1 MIHTTYVVEFYNGWR
16 LNSENLTNLQRADRK
31 PVQSVVLFLFMN
43 SPMEPHGS
51 TLKREFTLWSSF
63 AFAFAFISPIV
74 ALYGIFGLAI
84 AAAGPAFWW
93 GFPVVLAGQ
102 LLVALIFATL
112 VSRWPIEGSVYQ
124 WSARLIG
131 KGYGWFAGWA
141 YMWTL
146 VIAMATVA
154 LGAAGFLLGALG
166 VEGPSDTALAWTA
179 LGILLAGTA
188 VNLAGRGVLKTFM
201 FGSIIAEVLGSLGLG
216 IWLLLFHREHS
227 LDILF
232 NGPDGAAVDATYFA
246 LGGPFLLG
254 MAFIGFSF
262 VGFESAGSIAE
273 EVKDPRRNLPKA
285 ILVSLVF
292 IAAVV
297 MFSSLSII
305 LAIPDMGQIAS
316 GNIGD
321 TISYVL
327 VTQLGPQIAV
337 PIQAL
342 FTVGF
347 VASFLALQTSSSRII
362 WSFARDGALP
372 GSRILSRLTRGQR
385 QPAGALLV
393 TTVVGALLVLLSTSA
408 KDLYTLMVNFT
419 AGGFYVAFLF
429 PLIGFLIV
437 RLRRRWVTGP
447 FTLRGATLPVAL
459 LAVAWCLFEVL
470 NIAWPRPVYDN
481 PMLNWSVW
489 IGLAG
494 IGAIGAAVYSTV
506 RHRIPDV
513 VGKEFPDDPEV
524 LPDADFHNASVPDV
538 QRSKGSQI

>member
-1 MIHTTYVVEFYNGWR
+1 
-16 LNSENLTNLQRADRK
+16 
-31 PVQSVVLFLFMN
+31 MN
-43 SPMEPHGS
+43 ITPEPPHS

-93 GFPVVLAGQ
+93 GFPIVLGGQ
-102 LLVALIFATL
+102 FLVALIFATL

-146 VIAMATVA
+146 VIAMATVS

-166 VEGPSDTALAWTA
+166 VESPSEAKIAWAA
-179 LGILLAGTA
+179 LGILVVGTG
-188 VNLAGRGVLKTFM
+188 VNLAGRQVLKAFM
-201 FGSIIAEVLGSLGLG
+201 FGSIIAEVVGSLGLG

-227 LDILF
+227 LDVLF
-232 NGPDGAAVDATYFA
+232 RDADGLAIDASYFA

-273 EVKDPRRNLPKA
+273 EVQDPRRNLPKA
-285 ILVSLVF
+285 ILISLVF

-305 LAIPDMGQIAS
+305 LAIPDMGMIAS

-321 TISYVL
+321 TISHVL

-337 PIQAL
+337 PIQIL
-342 FTVGF
+342 FTIGF

-372 GSRILSRLTRGQR
+372 GSRVLSRLTRGQR

-393 TTVVGALLVLLSTSA
+393 TTIVGAALILLSTA
-408 KDLYTLMVNFT
+408 ANDLYTLMVNFT
-419 AGGFYVAFLF
+419 AGGFYIAFLF
-429 PLIGFLIV
+429 PLAGFLIV
-437 RLRRRWVTGP
+437 RVRRQWVSGP
-447 FTLRGATLPVAL
+447 FTLGRATLPVAVV
-459 LAVAWCLFEVL
+459 AVAWCLFEVL
-470 NIAWPRPVYDN
+470 NIAWPRHVYENPVLD
-481 PMLNWSVW
+481 WSVG

-494 IGAIGAAVYSTV
+494 IGVIGAVVYATV
-506 RHRIPDV
+506 RHRVQDV
-513 VGKEFPDDPEV
+513 AGQEFIDDPE
-524 LPDADFHNASVPDV
+524 DALGTGVTGPSTEDFLA
-538 QRSKGSQI
+538 SKGPTA